1 MLESEVNKRLDRES
15 EVVDETE
22 KRNTTGKT
30 TKPCGDERVA
40 AEGVGGRQADSPP
53 HPGGGGYLNIC
64 KILKFQP
71 EVDEKKI
78 DPRLEE
84 LKKMGLQHAWIRVA
98 ETIGFDSFLSVW
110 RILDADP
117 ASYGGGGRLEIPL
130 RAYSSYL
137 RYQRNRYI
145 ETLTGMGCDAKQ
157 IRDRLKEQLR
167 EKISLRHISRIQ
179 KRG

>member
-1 MLESEVNKRLDRES
+1 M
-15 EVVDETE
+15 VDETE
-22 KRNTTGKT
+22 KRNTRDET
-30 TKPCGDERVA
+30 TKPCGDEGAA
-40 AEGVGGRQADSPP
+40 AEGVGGRQTNPP
-53 HPGGGGYLNIC
+53 PSPGGGGYLNIC

-84 LKKMGLQHAWIRVA
+84 LKKMRLQQVWIRVA
-98 ETIGFDSFLSVW
+98 EEIGFDAFLSVW

-145 ETLTGMGCDAKQ
+145 ETLTGMGRDAKY

>member
-1 MLESEVNKRLDRES
+1 MGDDN
-15 EVVDETE
+15 E
-22 KRNTTGKT
+22 KRSSADET
-30 TKPCGDERVA
+30 TKPSGEEAAA
-40 AEGVGGRQADSPP
+40 AEGVGGRQTDPSPSQ
-53 HPGGGGYLNIC
+53 GGGGYLNIC
-64 KILKFQP
+64 KILNFQP
-71 EVDEKKI
+71 SGEPKKI

-84 LKKMGLQHAWIRVA
+84 LKKMGLQHVWIRVA
-98 ETIGFDSFLSVW
+98 EEIGFDAFLSVW

-145 ETLTGMGCDAKQ
+145 ETLTEMGCDAKQ

-167 EKISLRHISRIQ
+167 ERISLRHISRIQ